1 MRPPAKIKPHMPI
14 DKMFQWLRSAPDE
27 ASYKRRMAIWL
38 THTGDLHAPKV
49 AKILGVSP
57 QAVAAWVRQYNKL
70 GPGGLQRT
78 GRGGRRHAF
87 MTPRREA
94 EILAPFV
101 KMAKSGQIPKTPQIK
116 QALEDALNR
125 KVSLPYVYR
134 LLSRHDWSE
143 IIAQS
148 GQTSPA
154 GKIPDDFQRIS
165 RPWLRNTQ

>member
-1 MRPPAKIKPHMPI
+1 MRPPAKIKPYMPI
-14 DKMFQWLRSAPDE
+14 EKMFQWLQNAPDE
-27 ASYKRRMAIWL
+27 ASYKRRMAVWL
-38 THTGDLHAPKV
+38 THTGKLHATKV
-49 AKILGVSP
+49 AQILGVSAK
-57 QAVAAWVRQYNKL
+57 AVAAWVRQYNKL
-70 GPGGLQRT
+70 GPEGLQRT
-78 GRGGRRHAF
+78 GRGGRRHAL

-94 EILAPFV
+94 EILAPFI
-101 KMAKSGQIPKTPQIK
+101 KMAKSGRIPKTTQIK
-116 QALEDALNR
+116 QALENALKR

-154 GKIPDDFQRIS
+154 EKIPDDFQKIA